1 MQNCLLAAVFR
12 LGAKLKTMTKT
23 EIRIE
28 CLTEI
33 LDEIGLSAT
42 PEQIQKIEKDFSLHI
57 EMESEMSSYQHIG
70 FKEECSKCKALES
83 ELKDVRK
90 ERDVYQNSVKQRRH
104 TDCVWVENGEVMYG
118 GR

>member
-1 MQNCLLAAVFR
+1 
-12 LGAKLKTMTKT
+12 MTKT

-33 LDEIGLSAT
+33 LDEIGLQAA
-42 PEQIQKIEKDFSLHI
+42 PEQISKIEKDFSFHI

-90 ERDVYQNSVKQRRH
+90 ERDVYQNSVKQRRN
-104 TDCVWVENGEVMYG
+104 TDRVWVENDEVMYG